1 MDLKRIRG
9 TSATVYTMPNGTEV
23 LFSYLTPVAVYFP
36 DTGETWR
43 TSTKYSVT
51 TSRQL
56 NEWFRDYP
64 EPMMVDQSAID
75 ALMREAQS
83 DLYWYLSHNMAN
95 STMTFRPT
103 WVRELSQSTG
113 DSYEN

>member
-1 MDLKRIRG
+1 MKIKRIRS

-23 LFSYLTPVAVYFP
+23 LFSYSTPVAVYFP
-36 DTGETWR
+36 DTGEAWR
-43 TSTKYSVT
+43 TSTNYSRT

-75 ALMREAQS
+75 ALMREDA
-83 DLYWYLSHNMAN
+83 
-95 STMTFRPT
+95 
-103 WVRELSQSTG
+103 
-113 DSYEN
+113 